1 MTTQMEKKKVS
12 VNLKLTGEPAKWLTE
27 WKNRGIISSYTDA
40 VLQGLMSLRDKI
52 NEQDLKAARL
62 QDTEVES

>member
-1 MTTQMEKKKVS
+1 MNTQIEKKRVS
-12 VNLKLTGEPAKWLTE
+12 VNLKLTGEPMKWLIE

-40 VLQGLMSLRDKI
+40 VLQGLMALRDRI

-62 QDTEVES
+62 QDMEGES

>member
-1 MTTQMEKKKVS
+1 M
-12 VNLKLTGEPAKWLTE
+12 KWLIE

-40 VLQGLMSLRDKI
+40 VLQGLMALRDRI

-62 QDTEVES
+62 QDMEGES

>member
-1 MTTQMEKKKVS
+1 MEKKKVS